1 MSLLDHVDNYYEQQV
16 LNELNALAQGQEMEE
31 DFLIDVLCVAL
42 NSLPPKYYRHRVDM
56 VFYLSTEE
64 RAAMAQRVRD
74 AVRDAMDFVRTH
86 RRDIDGA

>member
-1 MSLLDHVDNYYEQQV
+1 MSLLDHIDNYYEQQV
-16 LNELNALAQGQEMEE
+16 LNELNAVVQGQDLDE

-64 RAAMAQRVRD
+64 RSEMTRRVRT
-74 AVRDAMDFVRTH
+74 AVREALEFVRSH
-86 RRDIDGA
+86 RRE